1 MTKRQCVD
9 RVTKTRWRYSR
20 DLLRVEA
27 TADLDN
33 EAKGLAV
40 ASPLRFFFGSITK
53 TTRRRGLQRGVEKC
67 QIARRQTDD
76 EEGSQVMAKGRRRCV
91 LWRDEATGAH
101 EAQEPKAK
109 VEKDTGQR
117 SRPSVVVGKPKQSK
131 AK

>member
-27 TADLDN
+27 TADLDD

-76 EEGSQVMAKGRRRCV
+76 GGGPGDGKRATKMRVVERRSNGSPRGRRAKG
-91 LWRDEATGAH
+91 
-101 EAQEPKAK
+101 
-109 VEKDTGQR
+109 
-117 SRPSVVVGKPKQSK
+117 
-131 AK
+131 